1 MNNFSK
7 NFVDDDGQNE
17 TVIASSDDNY
27 QVNLNGHYTL
37 SNRKGKK
44 ENSLVKKFKGTILGA
59 DIGVK
64 SSGFSSI
71 AALATVIALAVLA
84 VLYFIWRF

>member
-7 NFVDDDGQNE
+7 NFVDEDGQNE

-37 SNRKGKK
+37 SNRKRKK
-44 ENSLVKKFKGTILGA
+44 ENSLVKRFKGTILGA

-84 VLYFIWRF
+84 ILYFIWRF